1 MMVCNLRIMGLA
13 AVPTGS
19 AATMS
24 TLQNYDKSATRHL
37 LFAQNRGNI
46 VYPCHRQPHFSH
58 IPTPLHPSQDCHR
71 RQPHK
76 VPYLR
81 HHHHPYHFH
90 ITAPQYR
97 HRPQYTIHP
106 HPPFQRSI
114 IHAPRNQLWQIWA
127 CYVKSWKP
135 AVQITETGLYVSRSR
150 LYRAG
155 SHH

>member
-1 MMVCNLRIMGLA
+1 MMVSNLRIMGLA

-46 VYPCHRQPHFSH
+46 VYPCHRQAHFSH

-106 HPPFQRSI
+106 HPPFQ
-114 IHAPRNQLWQIWA
+114 
-127 CYVKSWKP
+127 
-135 AVQITETGLYVSRSR
+135 
-150 LYRAG
+150 
-155 SHH
+155 